1 MTKNALLLAT
11 LATKQDEVDYLTQ
24 CLAYHDVN
32 VRCLD
37 VSLAAGG
44 RTLDG
49 AEKSAAMQ
57 ASVERVWA
65 EVAAAVEDDIHA
77 IVGIGGGTGG
87 EIILSVLRALPITFP
102 KVLVTT
108 LPFDPRIA
116 LADNSIIIM
125 PTLADITG
133 LNATLR
139 EVLENTS
146 AMVSGLCSTQRKG
159 DACIRVPSVGVT
171 ALGATE
177 AAVKPL
183 IAGLKER
190 GEEPT
195 VFHSNGYGGAA
206 FTRFAERGA
215 FHTVI
220 DLTPH
225 ELTRIEVAGAH
236 VDMPARFS
244 AASDRPRIV
253 LPGGLNFIG
262 LGKKS
267 LVPSRYLDRPHYAHS
282 GFFTHVKV
290 DEDEMVHLAKTLA
303 GHLNALTA
311 LCSLIIPLGGF
322 SHQDRADG
330 PIEDIELR
338 HVFADVIREA
348 LKPDVAVTCLN
359 EHISAPAITS
369 KILETYDDYKRIN

>member
-253 LPGGLNFIG
+253 FAGWFELH
-262 LGKKS
+262 
-267 LVPSRYLDRPHYAHS
+267 RPWRKITGS
-282 GFFTHVKV
+282 
-290 DEDEMVHLAKTLA
+290 
-303 GHLNALTA
+303 
-311 LCSLIIPLGGF
+311 I
-322 SHQDRADG
+322 Q
-330 PIEDIELR
+330 
-338 HVFADVIREA
+338 
-348 LKPDVAVTCLN
+348 
-359 EHISAPAITS
+359 IS
-369 KILETYDDYKRIN
+369 